1 MLKFNYG
8 SINSLYSE
16 ETKKV
21 FTCTFI
27 SAFPGSKHL
36 HGFQEPQC
44 MSVNVNGNDMLY
56 DHNDSDRWWWHSC
69 HDNDDEDDDEDD
81 VDKSI

>member
-1 MLKFNYG
+1 MLKLNYG

-36 HGFQEPQC
+36 HGFQELQC
-44 MSVNVNGNDMLY
+44 MSVNVNWNDMLY
-56 DHNDSDRWWWHSC
+56 DHNDRWWWHSC
-69 HDNDDEDDDEDD
+69 HNNDDDGDEDD